1 MDSYNPFL
9 FLYMAIGKWLKKR
22 RIWFFKRNHMSR
34 LSGTKESRIVI

>member
-9 FLYMAIGKWLKKR
+9 FLYMAIGKWLKKKADLV
-22 RIWFFKRNHMSR
+22 FKRNHRSR